1 MHKLE
6 FRLYILNLLRD
17 STHKVN
23 VELKN
28 FTYKPPGKGE
38 EDKKNLPHTNTVSV
52 HIKCVNV
59 ATIVNG
65 SFSTLRNKLRFSH
78 CFKYRPSRS
87 KISVDISF
95 FACCQY
101 DMGKSF
107 AHIICSKKWPIFEIS
122 IDKWLDMSRC
132 KIG

>member
-6 FRLYILNLLRD
+6 FRLYILNLLRG

-87 KISVDISF
+87 RYRSISRFLPTADMIWENLSPISF
-95 FACCQY
+95 AA
-101 DMGKSF
+101 KSGRYL
-107 AHIICSKKWPIFEIS
+107 KYRS
-122 IDKWLDMSRC
+122 INRST
-132 KIG
+132 